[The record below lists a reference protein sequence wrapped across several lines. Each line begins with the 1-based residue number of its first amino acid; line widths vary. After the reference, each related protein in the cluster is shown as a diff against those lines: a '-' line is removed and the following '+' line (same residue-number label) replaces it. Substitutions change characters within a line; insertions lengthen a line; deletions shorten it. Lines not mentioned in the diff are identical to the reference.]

1 MVGSHTMS
9 TLNIAALGK
18 YAEQSTSLAQVK
30 VGREFP
36 SPFEPFGSP
45 EPDPVAT

>member
-18 YAEQSTSLAQVK
+18 YAEQSTLLTQVK
-30 VGREFP
+30 MGCEFP
-36 SPFEPFGSP
+36 SPFKYFGSP
-45 EPDPVAT
+45 DPDPVAT